1 MPILLFQVEVCI
13 RALAQERFLFSIFQS
28 SQFPRPRWQCQNIKQ
43 MFFAS
48 LKEHCP
54 VPRARFIID
63 SYIFQWLQVPHNLR
77 WQGQNF
83 AEKGIFVFLHFPELQ
98 LQGFLFDKEKGFW
111 VPWITKIVYI
121 YMNDNLNAGIQISPS
136 NWYFEAESKFTSTLN
151 SKICSTMMHL

>member
-1 MPILLFQVEVCI
+1 MPILLFQVDVCI

-83 AEKGIFVFLHFPELQ
+83 AEKGMFFCTFQSFNDKVFLFER
-98 LQGFLFDKEKGFW
+98 EKGFW
-111 VPWITKIVYI
+111 VPWITKIVNIYI
-121 YMNDNLNAGIQISPS
+121 NYNLNVGIQISPS
-136 NWYFEAESKFTSTLN
+136 
-151 SKICSTMMHL
+151 